1 MPNLLTF
8 CGEMTGLVHEE
19 GAVDVVYLDFSK
31 AFNCACQKILR
42 EKLIT
47 YELDEQTV
55 RWWLVVSG
63 MKSS

>member
-1 MPNLLTF
+1 MSNLITF

-31 AFNCACQKILR
+31 AFSRACWKILR
-42 EKLIT
+42 QKLIT

-55 RWWLVVSG
+55 RWWLVISG
-63 MKSS
+63 MKST